1 MVVVTAYGD
10 GGDDSMVMVVVTVYG
25 DGTKSVR
32 LAFIKAVGNT
42 HTYTHTGKV
51 MRDHHTC
58 TIAEHICMQTF
69 TSSPPL

>member
-42 HTYTHTGKV
+42 HTYTHREGY
-51 MRDHHTC
+51 
-58 TIAEHICMQTF
+58 A
-69 TSSPPL
+69 